1 MMLKKIKKENLITSR
16 MFLDNGT
23 NNTERRIVSVSSCHK
38 ADDGTYIFVGK
49 SRLLRS
55 VRDIKNKS
63 N

>member
-1 MMLKKIKKENLITSR
+1 

>member
-1 MMLKKIKKENLITSR
+1 MVSNGFKIRDAAVGHN
-16 MFLDNGT
+16 
-23 NNTERRIVSVSSCHK
+23 